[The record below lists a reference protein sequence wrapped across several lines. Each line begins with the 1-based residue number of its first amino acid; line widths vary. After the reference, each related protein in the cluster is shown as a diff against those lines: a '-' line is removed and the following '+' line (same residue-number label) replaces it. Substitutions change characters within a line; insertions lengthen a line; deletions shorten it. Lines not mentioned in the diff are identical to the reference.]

1 MLLNGEWSNQIIS
14 VCNNPPSFDKQT
26 DFIKIKLS
34 DPYYSAGK
42 WILKIKREKNYSAIQ
57 ARFKYEENVEKESK
71 FICALIQYDSLG
83 NEISGD
89 YLDKKDGS
97 LNIYLELN
105 ESTDY
110 IVFEFMFNS
119 FGCGE
124 LKIYNED
131 IKFADKKP
139 HRIVNVATTC
149 FKRKFTNNCNDNL
162 EEILEILDNA
172 SKDKLKPDIILFTE
186 TAYDRGIVNC
196 EDHKW
201 ISEDSEPVKKVC
213 EKAKETKMYVIFSFR
228 EIEGKRKYNT
238 DIIISPS
245 GKIVGKYRKT
255 HLTYKELDAGIV
267 PGDEL
272 KVFDLPF
279 GKIGILIC
287 WAQWFPDA
295 ARELAKKGAE
305 IIFVSTAGDPEC
317 LYRARAYENGVFVVV
332 AGTTNDDS
340 MRSYILDQSGNTL
353 AKVPDGKNGYVV
365 SQIDLDKHQYLRY
378 LSFENGYG
386 KNLYPLDR
394 RERIYAFRNE

>member
-1 MLLNGEWSNQIIS
+1 MSLNGEWSNLYIDNCDI
-14 VCNNPPSFDKQT
+14 PPKFT
-26 DFIKIKLS
+26 DTKDSKIIKLK

-42 WILKIKREKNYSAIQ
+42 WKLKIKRDKNYPAIC
-57 ARFKYEENVEKESK
+57 ANFKYDENGEKESK

-97 LNIYLELN
+97 LNIFIELS

-110 IVFEFMFNS
+110 IVFEFMFYS
-119 FGCGE
+119 FGKAE
-124 LKIYNED
+124 LKIYD
-131 IKFADKKP
+131 GDVTFLDKKP

-186 TAYDRGIVNC
+186 TAYDRGIVDC

-213 EKAKETKMYVIFSFR
+213 EKAKETGMYIIFSFH
-228 EIEGKRKYNT
+228 EIDGKRKYNT

-245 GKIVGKYRKT
+245 GEIVGKYRKT
-255 HLTYKELDAGIV
+255 HLIYNEIGLGMI

-287 WAQWFPDA
+287 WDQWFSDA
-295 ARELAKKGAE
+295 AKELVKKGAE
-305 IIFVSTAGDPEC
+305 IIFVSTAGNPEC
-317 LYRARAYENGVFVVV
+317 IYRSRAYENGVYVVV
-332 AGTTNDDS
+332 SGTTSDDN
-340 MRSYILDQSGNTL
+340 MRSFIIDQKGDTI
-353 AKVPDGKNGYVV
+353 AKVPDGKNGYTV
-365 SQIDLDKHQYLRY
+365 SQIDLDEHKYLRH

-386 KNLYPLDR
+386 KNLYPHDR
-394 RERIYAFRNE
+394 RAVLYSD